1 MKITVIGCGRWGSF
15 IAWYLD
21 KTGHG
26 VSLYGREGS
35 PHMKQF
41 RESRTNGIVTLP
53 NSIRLIS
60 AMEEAVKAELIVV
73 SVGAQSF
80 REVAADIAAQGYRGD
95 LVLCMKGIEQGS
107 GKRLSE
113 IALEYLP
120 KSGVAVWLGP
130 GHVQEFVAGIPNCMV
145 IDGTSEELKE
155 RLVTQ
160 FSSSLIRFY
169 YGRDLIGNEVGAA
182 AKNVIGIA
190 AGSATWGTIRPLCF
204 PSSAITAPSA
214 RPSPGGR
221 SSGSLPR
228 DTIPW
233 RRSWSFRKST
243 GWICPYPAPCIKCCT
258 TAQTRRTSSP
268 PFSCA
273 A

>member
-60 AMEEAVKAELIVV
+60 AMEEAVKTELIVV

-120 KSGVAVWLGP
+120 KSGVAVWIGP

-145 IDGTSEELKE
+145 IDGTEGASGDTVQLQPHTFLLRPGSHRQRGRGRRKE
-155 RLVTQ
+155 RHRHSGGNT
-160 FSSSLIRFY
+160 
-169 YGRDLIGNEVGAA
+169 GRHG
-182 AKNVIGIA
+182 
-190 AGSATWGTIRPLCF
+190 PHQ
-204 PSSAITAPSA
+204 P
-214 RPSPGGR
+214 
-221 SSGSLPR
+221 
-228 DTIPW
+228 
-233 RRSWSFRKST
+233 
-243 GWICPYPAPCIKCCT
+243 
-258 TAQTRRTSSP
+258 
-268 PFSCA
+268 
-273 A
+273 

>member
-53 NSIRLIS
+53 QSIRLIS
-60 AMEEAVKAELIVV
+60 AMEEAVKTELIVV

-120 KSGVAVWLGP
+120 ESGVAVWIGP

-190 AGSATWGTIRPLCF
+190 AGILDGMGLTNLKGALMARGTREVARLIVAMGGIEHSAYGLCHLGDYQATVF
-204 PSSAITAPSA
+204 SQFSHNRAFGEAFA
-214 RPSPGGR
+214 RGEKFGKLAE
-221 SSGSLPR
+221 GYY
-228 DTIPW
+228 TVE
-233 RRSWSFRKST
+233 
-243 GWICPYPAPCIKCCT
+243 A
-258 TAQTRRTSSP
+258 
-268 PFSCA
+268 
-273 A
+273 